1 MNVVEEKMTRL
12 VAELNAQ
19 FADSAKLKQVIKVN
33 RRRLGYGG

>member
-19 FADSAKLKQVIKVN
+19 FADSAKLKQAITAN
-33 RRRLGYGG
+33 LRGLGYVG